1 MLLRLSHDAGT
12 CCLPCWLFKASLLSC
27 EYGKGIKAA
36 LSLAECA
43 VQMFKM
49 LPALT
54 SQLGEKFIIGQA
66 EREREKGGLLQ
77 DKDLRQGVYGIAGP
91 GFSPEYS
98 QS

>member
-1 MLLRLSHDAGT
+1 MLLRLSHDAGA

-66 EREREKGGLLQ
+66 ERAKKVALPQG
-77 DKDLRQGVYGIAGP
+77 KDLRQGVYDIAGH
-91 GFSPEYS
+91 GFSPKYS